1 MTNDLFYQGGNKLL
15 KALEDVTATKKRLKI
30 EVPADAIESEI
41 KKGLNEAQKRAR
53 IPGFRPGKAPMHLIE
68 KKFGKEIEADVLEKI
83 IPEYYLKAIKEADIT
98 PVSRPAV
105 EEFFEF
111 KRNEPVSMTVS
122 VEVRPGVENL
132 NYENVTVKEV
142 PVEVK
147 DEEVNAVLNRL
158 AEERATY
165 ESVDDAVNAGDLV
178 TIDYTAE
185 YKEDE
190 IKGDSTRGTL
200 SPLCGK
206 DVVLKVGNGPYPQEF
221 FDGLIGK
228 KKDEEFI
235 IEASFPEDSQTQFA
249 GKRPKFEVKMKDIK
263 RRNLL
268 AIDDEFAKDLGFE
281 NIGQLKDRVKENIIA
296 SKNRD
301 AERTKQRE
309 ILDKLIE
316 SHSFDVPEGLLNA
329 EISGIMGEIRAAGN
343 DQRTDEEIRE
353 EIMPHAEKSVRAS
366 ILLELIGEKEGINV
380 SDKEIKEEILN
391 IAQRHYIS
399 PENVMKYYMAKEG
412 SLEGLKQ
419 SVFEKKVLN
428 FLLSKS
434 KTEK

>member
-1 MTNDLFYQGGNKLL
+1 LL
-15 KALEDVTATKKRLKI
+15 KVLEDISSTKKRLKI
-30 EVPADAIESEI
+30 EVPAEAIEFEI
-41 KKGLNEAQKRAR
+41 KKGLNEAQKKAR
-53 IPGFRPGKAPMHLIE
+53 IPGFRQGKAPMHLIE

-98 PVSRPAV
+98 PVSRPVV
-105 EEFFEF
+105 EESFDF
-111 KRNEPVSMTVS
+111 KRNEPIFMTVS
-122 VEVRPGVENL
+122 VEVRPKVENL
-132 NYENVTVKEV
+132 DYENVTVKEV

-147 DEEVNAVLNRL
+147 DEDVDAVLNRL

-185 YKEDE
+185 
-190 IKGDSTRGTL
+190 GTV
-200 SPLCGK
+200 SR
-206 DVVLKVGNGPYPQEF
+206 DVVLKVGSGPYPQEF

-249 GKRPKFEVKMKDIK
+249 GKRPRFEVKMKDIK
-263 RRNLL
+263 RRNLPD
-268 AIDDEFAKDLGFE
+268 IDDEFAKDLGFE
-281 NIGQLKDRVKENIIA
+281 NMGQLKDRVKENIIA

-329 EISGIMGEIRAAGN
+329 EIGGIIGEIRAAGN

-353 EIMPHAEKSVRAS
+353 EIKPHAEKSVRAS
-366 ILLELIGEKEGINV
+366 ILLELIGEKEGIKV
-380 SDKEIKEEILN
+380 SAEDMKEEMLN
-391 IAQRHYIS
+391 IAQRSYVS
-399 PENVMKYYMAKEG
+399 PENVMKYFMAKEG
-412 SLEGLKQ
+412 SLERLKQ
-419 SVFEKKVLN
+419 SVFERKVLN
-428 FLLSKS
+428 FLLNKA
-434 KTEK
+434 KIERGE

>member
-1 MTNDLFYQGGNKLL
+1 ML
-15 KALEDVTATKKRLKI
+15 KALEDVSSTKKRLKI
-30 EVPADAIESEI
+30 EVPAEAVESEI
-41 KKGLNEAQKRAR
+41 KRGLNEAQKRAR

-98 PVSRPAV
+98 PVSRPVV
-105 EEFFEF
+105 EESFDF
-111 KRNEPVSMTVS
+111 KRNEPISMTVS
-122 VEVRPGVENL
+122 VEVRPRVENL
-132 NYENVTVKEV
+132 DYENMTVKEV
-142 PVEVK
+142 PVEVS
-147 DEEVNAVLNRL
+147 DEEVDAVLNRL

-165 ESVDDAVNAGDLV
+165 ESADDSVNAGDLV
-178 TIDYTAE
+178 TVDYIVENT
-185 YKEDE
+185 
-190 IKGDSTRGTL
+190 IS
-200 SPLCGK
+200 K
-206 DVVLKVGNGPYPQEF
+206 DVVLKVGSGPYPQEF

-249 GKRPKFEVKMKDIK
+249 GKRPRFEVKMKDIK
-263 RRNLL
+263 RRNLP

-281 NIGQLKDRVKENIIA
+281 NMGQLKDRVKENIIA

-316 SHSFDVPEGLLNA
+316 THSFDVPEGLLNA
-329 EISGIMGEIRAAGN
+329 EINGIIGEVRAAGN
-343 DQRTDEEIRE
+343 DQRTDEEIIE
-353 EIMPHAEKSVRAS
+353 EIKPHAEKSVRAA

-380 SDKEIKEEILN
+380 SDEDMKEEILN
-391 IAQRHYIS
+391 IARRFYIS
-399 PENVMKYYMAKEG
+399 PEDVIKYYTAKDG

>member
-1 MTNDLFYQGGNKLL
+1 LL
-15 KALEDVTATKKRLKI
+15 KALEDISSTKKRLKI
-30 EVPADAIESEI
+30 EVPAEAIESEI
-41 KKGLNEAQKRAR
+41 KRGLNEAQKRAR

-68 KKFGKEIEADVLEKI
+68 KKFGKEIEADVMEKI

-98 PVSRPAV
+98 PVSRPVV
-105 EEFFEF
+105 EEPFDF
-111 KRNEPVSMTVS
+111 KRNEPISMTVS
-122 VEVRPGVENL
+122 VEVRPRVENL
-132 NYENVTVKEV
+132 DYENVTVKEV
-142 PVEVK
+142 PVEVR
-147 DEEVNAVLNRL
+147 DEEVDAVLNRL

-178 TIDYTAE
+178 TIDYTV
-185 YKEDE
+185 EDTV
-190 IKGDSTRGTL
+190 S
-200 SPLCGK
+200 K
-206 DVVLKVGNGPYPQEF
+206 DVVLKVGSGHYPQEF

-235 IEASFPEDSQTQFA
+235 IEASFPEDSQTPFA
-249 GKRPKFEVKMKDIK
+249 GKRPKFEVKMKEIK
-263 RRNLL
+263 RRNIPV
-268 AIDDEFAKDLGFE
+268 IDDEFAKDLGFE

-329 EISGIMGEIRAAGN
+329 EISGIIGEIRAAGN

-353 EIMPHAEKSVRAS
+353 EIKPHAEKSVRAS

-380 SDKEIKEEILN
+380 SDEDMKEEILN
-391 IAQRHYIS
+391 IAQRSYVS

-428 FLLSKS
+428 FLLNKA
-434 KTEK
+434 KIEKGE